1 MAGHLPG
8 RGAIRVEPDLDN
20 ITKPKSV
27 KAYGEKEG
35 FRSLVNA
42 LPFRLGGRTVFGTG
56 AGLYARN

>member
-1 MAGHLPG
+1 M
-8 RGAIRVEPDLDN
+8 DN